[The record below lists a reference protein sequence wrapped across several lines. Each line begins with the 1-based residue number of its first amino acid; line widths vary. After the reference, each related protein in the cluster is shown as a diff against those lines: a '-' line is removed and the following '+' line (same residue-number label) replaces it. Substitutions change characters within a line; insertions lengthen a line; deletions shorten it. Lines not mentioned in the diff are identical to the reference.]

1 MMKTLLS
8 LRMLLMLMHASLVKT
23 WLKASSRKLDEL
35 YSDQCNKLLSCHLR
49 KIVIPRGFLNLQPV
63 LR

>member
-49 KIVIPRGFLNLQPV
+49 KIVIPRGF
-63 LR
+63 